1 MDFVPKVILVAGA
14 RPNFMKLA
22 PLHRAMIK
30 RGNNPVIVHTGQHY
44 DHNMSQLFFDELE
57 IPKPDINLEV
67 GSSSHAVQTADIMKL
82 FEQVCVSEKPDLVV
96 VFGDINSTIACA
108 LVAKKM
114 HIRVAHV
121 EAGLRSGD
129 MGMPEEI
136 NRILTDHISDFLF
149 TTSEIANKN
158 LVKEGL
164 NENQIFL
171 VGNIMIDTLSRQ
183 LPKINKSKIIE
194 ELNLNKHEYDLLT
207 LHRPS
212 NVDDE
217 DRLESV
223 MNQFNTPEFPH
234 KIIFPTHPR
243 TRSRIERIAKRIS
256 LQSSNIICIEPLGYN
271 DFLQLQSHSRSV
283 WTDSGGIQEETSWL
297 GVPCFTVRENTER
310 PETIIHGTNIL
321 VNNKQLSFSSY
332 IKNANLGRKEVK
344 IDLWDGKTAGRI
356 ADKLISLLQGETYT
370 C

>member
-1 MDFVPKVILVAGA
+1 MDKPIFLVAGA

-22 PLHRAMIK
+22 PVHRALSNSISSIK
-30 RGNNPVIVHTGQHY
+30 VVHTGQHY
-44 DHNMSQLFFDELE
+44 DYEMSQVFFDELS
-57 IPKPDINLEV
+57 IPPPDFYLDV
-67 GSSSHAVQTADIMKL
+67 GSDTHARQTAKIMIA
-82 FEQVCVSEKPDLVV
+82 FEELCIENEPCLVV
-96 VFGDINSTIACA
+96 VFGDVNSTVACS
-108 LVAKKM
+108 LVASKM
-114 HIRVAHV
+114 HIPVAHV
-121 EAGLRSGD
+121 EAGLRSRNLR
-129 MGMPEEI
+129 MPEEI

-158 LVKEGL
+158 LIGEGL
-164 NENQIFL
+164 KENQIFL

-183 LPKINKSKIIE
+183 LPSINKSKIIE
-194 ELNLNKHEYDLLT
+194 ELNLNKERYDLLT

-223 MNQFNTPEFPH
+223 LNQFNAPEFPH

-243 TRSRIERIAKRIS
+243 TRSRVERIAKRIS
-256 LQSSNIICIEPLGYN
+256 LQSSNIQCIEPLGYN

-321 VNNKQLSFSSY
+321 VNNRQLSFSSY

-344 IDLWDGKTAGRI
+344 IDLWDGKTASRI
-356 ADKLISLLQGETYT
+356 ADKLMSLL
-370 C
+370 